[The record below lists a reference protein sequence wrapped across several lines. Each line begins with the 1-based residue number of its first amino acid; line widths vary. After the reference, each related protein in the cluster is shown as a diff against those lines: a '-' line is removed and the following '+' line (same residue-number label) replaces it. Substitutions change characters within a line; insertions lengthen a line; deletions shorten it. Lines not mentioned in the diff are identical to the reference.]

1 MRRRLHCGGD
11 GYRVDFKEI
20 GKLNIPAVL
29 LGPWGK
35 DIHRRTERVNRK
47 SLLVELPEILLELT
61 ETAV

>member
-1 MRRRLHCGGD
+1 M
-11 GYRVDFKEI
+11 
-20 GKLNIPAVL
+20 NIPAVL

>member
-1 MRRRLHCGGD
+1 MGRRLP
-11 GYRVDFKEI
+11 VDFKEI
-20 GKLNIPAVL
+20 GKLNIPVVL

-47 SLLVELPEILLELT
+47 SLLVELPEILLELA